1 MFNNSLFDEEA
12 KLKISE
18 REQEAEAHRRHQQL
32 GYRDQGI
39 TRWIVVVTI
48 LVLALILTLAL
59 L

>member
-32 GYRDQGI
+32 GVGERVHQKHFVPIGQRHLDI
-39 TRWIVVVTI
+39 E
-48 LVLALILTLAL
+48 L
-59 L
+59 